1 MKITKATL
9 VKIIKEELGELEFPS
24 AEASEESPQSIA
36 QGRKFNP
43 EVLKQKLEQFQ
54 AALPLH
60 HSHLKQLARE
70 ILEFDRYTKSVG
82 ILVPGDKF
90 YDDLHQIRIAVLDV
104 AEKLEKM
111 KPREILDPPAQPP
124 GRPGAGHLAHAG
136 QYVIEPGSGR
146 RLYAKS
152 GPKGNK

>member
-1 MKITKATL
+1 MKLKKATL
-9 VKIIKEELGELEFPS
+9 IKIIKEELGELEFPS
-24 AEASEESPQSIA
+24 AEVSEEEPQAIR

-43 EVLKQKLEQFQ
+43 EVLKQKLEQFEG
-54 AALPLH
+54 ALPLH

-70 ILEFDRYTKSVG
+70 ILEFDRYTKSAGV
-82 ILVPGDKF
+82 LVPGDKF
-90 YDDLHQIRIAVLDV
+90 YDDLHQMRIAVLDV

-136 QYVIEPGSGR
+136 QYVTDPTTGQKIH
-146 RLYAKS
+146 AKS
-152 GPKGNK
+152 GPRGN